1 VGEGIKDRLS
11 KRLAPF
17 SRLRIEVSH
26 GTIIAYSALA
36 LILFV
41 SFIIRILPLRWENLS
56 AGTTTLNE
64 FDPYYQFTVTQYM
77 VTHGLL
83 SPYWPTHWINHQLWY
98 PFGLN
103 MATALPSIPITGAV
117 AYDVIHAL
125 GANVNMMTLCAL
137 VPPVIGVISV
147 YVMYLLGKDIGGRA
161 VGLFSALFIALEPS
175 IIERTSLGFFD
186 TQVPGTI
193 GLILF
198 VFFFLRSIDNNRS
211 LRASILYSIGSAAT
225 LAYFI
230 AGWGGAYY
238 MIDAT
243 VLFMFVL
250 LLLRRYSQRLL
261 VSYSITFGLA
271 LLIATKVPYLG
282 LSYLTSGAVLPVA
295 GGFVILLIAELL
307 RNNISL
313 RSKLTLAITAL
324 VVIVGGFAGLSA
336 TGLINGSGITGKFE
350 TVLDPFIRASSP
362 IINSVAEQQLTAWG
376 NVYLELGVGIL
387 FFLVG
392 LYFILRNPTTK
403 NVFFIVFAVT
413 ALFFAASMI
422 RLLAIFAPAFAII
435 AAVGIL
441 SILKPFYTLLKESPH
456 SLAKTKRKLAR
467 VSKEYSGVAIFLI
480 FLILVTEVAF
490 SPQTGGVPR
499 SINQS
504 FIPTALSA
512 SSLPIGGTSLTQP
525 VSAWTSALS
534 WLQSNAPAN
543 SVVVSWWDYGDWL
556 SDIANVTSLCD
567 NTTYNATQIANV
579 GLIMMGN
586 ENQSLMMLNHYENY
600 NNPGRVNYILVFLVL
615 AVQQS
620 SSGSSTTYTA
630 SPAGYGDEGKF
641 VWMARISGT
650 YEQMYINDSYMGTTK
665 GLTEWKDETS
675 FGSYSNTTGAWS
687 WNSQG
692 ENCTINE
699 IMYSAASQYCQA
711 LTSAGF
717 SISPS
722 WKATLPTYFT
732 PVEIAGINTA
742 PNQYGG
748 LVPLVAI
755 YQVNYGA
762 YYAAT
767 GTIGTGVTKG

>member
-1 VGEGIKDRLS
+1 MGEGIKDRLS

-17 SRLRIEVSH
+17 GKLRVEVSH

-41 SFIIRILPLRWENLS
+41 TFVIRILPLRWENLT

-83 SPYWPTHWINHQLWY
+83 SPYWPTHWINNQLWY

-103 MATALPSIPITGAV
+103 MATALPSIPITGAAV
-117 AYDVIHAL
+117 YDVIHAL

-137 VPPVIGVISV
+137 IPPIIGVVSV

-198 VFFFLRSIDNNRS
+198 VFLFLRSIDNNRS
-211 LRASILYSIGSAAT
+211 LRASILYSLGAAAT

-243 VLFMFVL
+243 VLFMFVML
-250 LLLRRYSQRLL
+250 ALKRYSQRLL
-261 VSYSITFGLA
+261 VTYSITFGLA
-271 LLIATKVPYLG
+271 LMIATKVPYMG
-282 LSYLTSGAVLPVA
+282 LAYLTSGAVLPVA
-295 GGFVILLIAELL
+295 LGFVVLLIAELL

-313 RSKLTLAITAL
+313 RRKLTIAVATL
-324 VVIVGGFAGLSA
+324 VVFVGGFAGLVA

-362 IINSVAEQQLTAWG
+362 IIASVAEQQITAWG
-376 NVYLELGVGIL
+376 NVYLELGIGIL

-403 NVFFIVFAVT
+403 NVFFIIFAVT

-441 SILKPFYTLLKESPH
+441 SILRPFYTLLKESPR

-499 SINQS
+499 SINES

-534 WLQSNAPAN
+534 WFKSNAHAN
-543 SVVVSWWDYGDWL
+543 SVAVSWWDYGDWL
-556 SDIANVTSLCD
+556 SDIGNVTTLCD
-567 NTTYNATQIANV
+567 NTTYNATQIGNV

-600 NNPGRVNYILVFLVL
+600 DNPGRTNYVVVFLVL

-620 SSGSSTTYTA
+620 SSGSSSYTA
-630 SPAGYGDEGKF
+630 TPAGYGDEGKF

-650 YEQMYINDSYMGTTK
+650 YEQTYLNDGYMTPTTS
-665 GLTEWKDETS
+665 WKDETS
-675 FGSYSNTTGAWS
+675 FGSYSNTTGAWT
-687 WNSQG
+687 WNLRG
-692 ENCTINE
+692 DNCTINE
-699 IMYSAASQYCQA
+699 LMYDAAYQYCQ
-711 LTSAGF
+711 LVTQAGY

-722 WKATLPTYFT
+722 WTATMPKYFT
-732 PVEIAGINTA
+732 PVEIAGISTS
-742 PNQYGG
+742 PFQYGG

-755 YQVNYGA
+755 YQVNYPA

-767 GTIGTGVTKG
+767 GTTGTGVTKG